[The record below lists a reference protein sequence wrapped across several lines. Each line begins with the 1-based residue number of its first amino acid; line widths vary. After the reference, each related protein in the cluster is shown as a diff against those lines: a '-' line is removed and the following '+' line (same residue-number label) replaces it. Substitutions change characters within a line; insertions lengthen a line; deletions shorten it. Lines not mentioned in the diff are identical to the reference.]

1 MVASQFTEGG
11 SLLQRL
17 TIFTIPGD
25 PDKLFEFKHAVMD
38 PVITAKGAEYG
49 ELLHVAVRNPD
60 GRGITI
66 VNLWDS
72 VDGSERAAQDPDIQ
86 AVRGK
91 LAAVLDSDSP
101 PTGTHYEV
109 VDLIQR

>member
-1 MVASQFTEGG
+1 MVACQSTKGG
-11 SLLQRL
+11 HVPQRL

-25 PDKLFEFKHAVMD
+25 PDELFKFKHAVMD

-66 VNLWDS
+66 INLWDS
-72 VDGSERAAQDPDIQ
+72 VEGSDRAAQDPDIQ
-86 AVRGK
+86 AVRAK
-91 LAAVLDSDSP
+91 LAGQLDRDSP
-101 PTGTHYEV
+101 PAGMHYEV
-109 VDLIQR
+109 VDFIQR

>member
-1 MVASQFTEGG
+1 VP
-11 SLLQRL
+11 QRL
-17 TIFTIPGD
+17 TIFTFPGD
-25 PDKLFEFKHAVMD
+25 PDELFKFKHAVMD

-60 GRGITI
+60 GNGITI

-72 VDGSERAAQDPDIQ
+72 AEGSDRAARDPDIQ
-86 AVRGK
+86 AVREK
-91 LAAVLDSDSP
+91 LAALLDHESP
-101 PTGTHYEV
+101 PTGMHYEV

>member
-1 MVASQFTEGG
+1 VP
-11 SLLQRL
+11 QRL

-25 PDKLFEFKHAVMD
+25 PDELFEFKHAVMD

-49 ELLHVAVRNPD
+49 ERLHLAVRNPD
-60 GRGITI
+60 GSGITI
-66 VNLWDS
+66 LNLWDS
-72 VDGSERAAQDPDIQ
+72 DEGSDRAAQDPDIQ
-86 AVRGK
+86 AVRAK
-91 LAAVLDSDSP
+91 LAALLDTDSP

>member
-1 MVASQFTEGG
+1 MP
-11 SLLQRL
+11 QRL

-60 GRGITI
+60 GSGITI
-66 VNLWDS
+66 VNLWAS
-72 VDGSERAAQDPDIQ
+72 AEGSDRAAQDPEIQ
-86 AVRGK
+86 AVRAK
-91 LAAVLDSDSP
+91 LAAQLERDSP
-101 PTGTHYEV
+101 PTGMHYEV
-109 VDLIQR
+109 VDFIQR